1 MSFIND
7 IVSQNKEAIVDSIFD
22 DELQEKVI
30 TALNKNIDIPFIS
43 EKTEQK
49 ILDALYDS
57 IEDVIKATIVDK
69 LWFHR

>member
-1 MSFIND
+1 MSLIKD
-7 IVSQNKEAIVDSIFD
+7 IISANKEALVDSIFD

-49 ILDALYDS
+49 ILDALYDT
-57 IEDVIKATIVDK
+57 IEDVIKETIVDK
-69 LWFHR
+69 L